1 MSACLLFIYMS
12 NECVLFVVSFGLV
25 VYNDSVPIKCCV
37 FFFKDFFAVHS
48 VFSGLSRLSLG
59 VSV

>member
-37 FFFKDFFAVHS
+37 FFKDFFAVHS
-48 VFSGLSRLSLG
+48 IFSGLSRLSHG
-59 VSV
+59 ASV